1 MPSNNLKKLR
11 KDKKL
16 TLTALSERSGV
27 SIAQIWNIEN
37 KPGTPRRATMAALA
51 KGLGCRVSTV
61 FPDTKPA
68 NDSKATFF
76 TGPGVDPE
84 DYLNTRLNQL
94 LSNRKPGELNRIVK
108 VLEAAFPR

>member
-37 KPGTPRRATMAALA
+37 KPGTPHRATMAALA

-61 FPDTKPA
+61 FPDTKPEPKETVRVA
-68 NDSKATFF
+68 
-76 TGPGVDPE
+76 TGPIATSLAEILRDRSP
-84 DYLNTRLNQL
+84 
-94 LSNRKPGELNRIVK
+94 SELGRIVTM
-108 VLEAAFPR
+108 LEAAFPR

>member
-37 KPGTPRRATMAALA
+37 KPGTPRKATMDAIA

-61 FPDTKPA
+61 FPDTKVTPSA
-68 NDSKATFF
+68 GLAKDLNLPKLDAYAKAINMIADRS
-76 TGPGVDPE
+76 P
-84 DYLNTRLNQL
+84 
-94 LSNRKPGELNRIVK
+94 SELGRIVTM
-108 VLEAAFPR
+108 LEAAFPR